1 MLVNTRPFA
10 WGRVVLG
17 LVVAAVALDFLA
29 DTLPRLVLPLVV
41 LALVAVLLRLVFFHT
56 RRW

>member
-1 MLVNTRPFA
+1 MNTRPFA